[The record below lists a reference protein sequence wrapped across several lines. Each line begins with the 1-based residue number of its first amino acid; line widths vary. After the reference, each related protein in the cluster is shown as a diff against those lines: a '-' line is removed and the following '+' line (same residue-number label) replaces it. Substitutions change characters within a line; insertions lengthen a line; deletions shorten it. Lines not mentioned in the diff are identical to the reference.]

1 MLQQSSERRKKLATL
16 LAFFT
21 IPISGFVTDIYLP
34 SFPAMASSLNLS
46 AEDIQITLSC
56 YLLSYGIA
64 QLFIGSI
71 LDNIGRYKP
80 RLISLALLV
89 ITNILIP
96 QTTDIIWICALRIL
110 QGFAVSVLVVA
121 IRAIFLDIYPGK
133 KSVSYLSYFT
143 IIWSCGPILA
153 PFLGG
158 FLEQIFSWHAN
169 FYFLAI
175 YAGILLVLEL
185 LISGESLEQKKS
197 FDLVTTLQLYKS
209 MLQNKSFISSICI
222 LGLAY
227 SVAMAFN
234 ISGPFIIGN
243 TFGYNAITI
252 GNCTLL
258 LGVSWML
265 GGILGKRRMNIDFEK
280 RILQPSVL
288 QITAVS
294 LLIIIGIWQQNL
306 ILLISFAFIIHAASS
321 MLFTSF
327 FSTTMLFFPKNA
339 GLAGG
344 LMGGLVYLITSF
356 TSFLLTSVHPIETQN
371 HLAYGYGILILCLF
385 MTIMYRIKLYKQEL
399 KN

>member
-1 MLQQSSERRKKLATL
+1 MLQQSTERRKKLATL

-34 SFPAMASSLNLS
+34 SFPAMASSLKLT

-80 RLISLALLV
+80 RLISLVILV
-89 ITNILIP
+89 LTNLLIP

-175 YAGILLVLEL
+175 YASVLLILEL

-197 FDLVTTLQLYKS
+197 FNLITTLHLYKS

-252 GNCTLL
+252 GNCTLF
-258 LGVSWML
+258 LGVAWML

-280 RILQPSVL
+280 RILQPSFL
-288 QITAVS
+288 QIIAVT
-294 LLIIIGIWQQNL
+294 LLILIGIWQQNL

-371 HLAYGYGILILCLF
+371 HLAYGYGILILFLF
-385 MTIMYRIKLYKQEL
+385 ITILYRIKLYKQDL
-399 KN
+399 IK